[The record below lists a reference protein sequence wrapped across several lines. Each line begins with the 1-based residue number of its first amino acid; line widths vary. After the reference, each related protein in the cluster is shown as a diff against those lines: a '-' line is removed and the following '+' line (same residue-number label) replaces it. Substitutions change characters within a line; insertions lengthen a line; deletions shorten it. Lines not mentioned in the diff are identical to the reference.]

1 MREEKDAAAA
11 RKRQKEA
18 AATAKKAEAE
28 AAARRP
34 RSATG
39 HLLESGPNP
48 GRMGRNSPML
58 IVYDRDGQ
66 VCVLGRW
73 RRSRAFTSPV
83 YTHLCD
89 SDVSTVDIHVVF
101 FLADMRINVVDIRV
115 KRGQ

>member
-18 AATAKKAEAE
+18 AAAAKKAEAE

-66 VCVLGRW
+66 VCVLGRGGAAPEPSQAQCIPICVTLMSA
-73 RRSRAFTSPV
+73 RLTS
-83 YTHLCD
+83 
-89 SDVSTVDIHVVF
+89 
-101 FLADMRINVVDIRV
+101 M
-115 KRGQ
+115 